1 MKDHP
6 AQTELVPQ
14 HDAQLAAPENLTVA
28 TTADLMRE
36 VIKSGITA
44 ESVGVMKELTLLM
57 ERADARQ
64 AEKEFAKAF
73 NALQAEMPQ
82 IRADKVVPN
91 NDGSA
96 RYKFAP
102 YESIMDA
109 VRPLLL
115 KHGFTVT
122 FSTSYDPTRII
133 QKCTLQHIGGHQ
145 RTNEFAARI
154 GRGPPGSSEAQ
165 GDGAASTYAKR
176 FALCN
181 ALNITIET
189 DSDASLDARNDGEL
203 ITDDKVQYLKEQV
216 AEVGYKEES
225 FLKLAGVDAY
235 EKIREGSYGVL
246 TRAIEMKRNAA
257 KKP

>member
-1 MKDHP
+1 MK
-6 AQTELVPQ
+6 Q
-14 HDAQLAAPENLTVA
+14 
-28 TTADLMRE
+28 
-36 VIKSGITA
+36 VIEKGITPEA
-44 ESVGVMKELTLLM
+44 VGVMEKLTDLY
-57 ERADARQ
+57 ERLEAKD
-64 AEKEFAKAF
+64 AEKQFAAAF
-73 NALQAEMPQ
+73 VRLQSEMPS
-82 IRADKVVPN
+82 IAANKIVPN

-102 YESIMDA
+102 YETIMEA

-115 KHGFTVT
+115 RHGFTVT

-133 QKCTLQHIGGHQ
+133 QKCTLQHTGGHS

-189 DSDASLDARNDGEL
+189 DSDVADVRNDGDVIEA
-203 ITDDKVQYLKEQV
+203 DKVQYLREQV
-216 AEVGYKEES
+216 RETGYNEAS
-225 FLKLAGVDAY
+225 FLKLAGVDSFDA
-235 EKIREGSYGVL
+235 IREGSYGVL
-246 TRAIEMKRNAA
+246 TRAIEMKRNA

>member
-1 MKDHP
+1 MSHDITIVPEGALSVAPIASMMK
-6 AQTELVPQ
+6 Q
-14 HDAQLAAPENLTVA
+14 
-28 TTADLMRE
+28 
-36 VIKSGITA
+36 VIEKGITPEA
-44 ESVGVMKELTLLM
+44 VGVMEKLTDLY
-57 ERADARQ
+57 ERLEAKD
-64 AEKEFAKAF
+64 AEKQFAAAF
-73 NALQAEMPQ
+73 VRLQSEMPS
-82 IRADKVVPN
+82 IAANKIVPN

-102 YESIMDA
+102 YETIMEA

-115 KHGFTVT
+115 RHGFTVT

-133 QKCTLQHIGGHQ
+133 QKCTLQHTGGHS

-189 DSDASLDARNDGEL
+189 DSDVADVRNDGDVIEA
-203 ITDDKVQYLKEQV
+203 DKVQYLREQV
-216 AEVGYKEES
+216 RETGYNEAS
-225 FLKLAGVDAY
+225 FLKLAGVDSFDA
-235 EKIREGSYGVL
+235 IREGSYGVL
-246 TRAIEMKRNAA
+246 TRAIEMKRNA